1 LPDPA
6 PLPNDTRQNKEEE
19 AADPTMVGQEEKEG
33 QSGRG
38 QPSAEEHDRART
50 FKQVLDP
57 YESRLRRQRKNIE
70 QREAAKNTQLRERR
84 GHTIDPFS
92 DLCAGL
98 GNDFAIHQEQE
109 DLSSKCVEEASTSM
123 NSPTKSNLIF
133 RHSLVIHMKM
143 IMAASTPIFEVN
155 V

>member
-19 AADPTMVGQEEKEG
+19 AADPMMVGQEEKEG

-57 YESRLRRQRKNIE
+57 YESSLRRQRKNIE

-109 DLSSKCVEEASTSM
+109 DLSSKCVEEAGEFIDELADQIKLDFST
-123 NSPTKSNLIF
+123 F
-133 RHSLVIHMKM
+133 ARHSYEDDNGSIDSDL
-143 IMAASTPIFEVN
+143 
-155 V
+155 